1 MARSKKAQAAI
12 DSALETPM
20 STDQV
25 GLGVDIVSIERM
37 RKILKRTPSFSR
49 RVFSEAERA
58 YCDGKAQ
65 PEVHYATRFA
75 AKEAVVKALG
85 TGFSEG
91 IGVRD
96 IEVRRTSKGRPYV
109 VLTGRARQV
118 AREQGVNEIP
128 ISLSFTHTDA
138 VACAMAIT
146 ADSLAAA
153 RKRVDP
159 MEELSRQFKDARA
172 MLDDL
177 PASSARRL
185 ATKAAGGLCL
195 RARRKRGGRRSGAGA
210 AARRPPRPPKPPRRQ
225 PRPPKPPRR
234 QPSLPKP
241 PRRPTRC
248 FNPKRGCG
256 ECERPERMG
265 PGGFEVRSGRWVAAD
280 AALRRR
286 QQLSRLRVLRALLRP
301 QRHLRFGGGGRAHA
315 RLRRRARCGP
325 HRQGGGK
332 LLLERRGREVHDL
345 GGSSADL
352 QAAQLPCSPH

>member
-20 STDQV
+20 PTDQV

-96 IEVRRTSKGRPYV
+96 IEVRRMSKGRPYV

-177 PASSARRL
+177 PASSG
-185 ATKAAGGLCL
+185 AAP
-195 RARRKRGGRRSGAGA
+195 RDEGGRAGSASELVASAEA
-210 AARRPPRPPKPPRRQ
+210 AEAG
-225 PRPPKPPRR
+225 
-234 QPSLPKP
+234 
-241 PRRPTRC
+241 
-248 FNPKRGCG
+248 RGCG
-256 ECERPERMG
+256 E
-265 PGGFEVRSGRWVAAD
+265 A
-280 AALRRR
+280 
-286 QQLSRLRVLRALLRP
+286 
-301 QRHLRFGGGGRAHA
+301 
-315 RLRRRARCGP
+315 
-325 HRQGGGK
+325 
-332 LLLERRGREVHDL
+332 
-345 GGSSADL
+345 
-352 QAAQLPCSPH
+352 AAQAPEAAPSATQASEAAPSATQAPEAAPSTDPLF

>member
-20 STDQV
+20 PTDQV

-58 YCDGKAQ
+58 YCDAKAQ

-109 VLTGRARQV
+109 VLIGRARQV
-118 AREQGVNEIP
+118 ARDQGVDEIP

-153 RKRVDP
+153 KKRVDP
-159 MEELSRQFKDARA
+159 MEELARQFKDARA

-177 PASSARRL
+177 PAQSTASPASSSSPSADAVSGDRAEGGASACASSAAENGRL
-185 ATKAAGGLCL
+185 AGD
-195 RARRKRGGRRSGAGA
+195 A
-210 AARRPPRPPKPPRRQ
+210 AAVDGELCETQ
-225 PRPPKPPRR
+225 GVS
-234 QPSLPKP
+234 PSA
-241 PRRPTRC
+241 
-248 FNPKRGCG
+248 
-256 ECERPERMG
+256 
-265 PGGFEVRSGRWVAAD
+265 VA
-280 AALRRR
+280 
-286 QQLSRLRVLRALLRP
+286 QTT
-301 QRHLRFGGGGRAHA
+301 
-315 RLRRRARCGP
+315 
-325 HRQGGGK
+325 
-332 LLLERRGREVHDL
+332 
-345 GGSSADL
+345 
-352 QAAQLPCSPH
+352 SPLF

>member
-20 STDQV
+20 PTDQV

-58 YCDGKAQ
+58 YCDAKAQ

-118 AREQGVNEIP
+118 ARDQGVDEIP

-153 RKRVDP
+153 KKRVDP
-159 MEELSRQFKDARA
+159 MEELARQFKDARA

-177 PASSARRL
+177 PAQSTASPASSSSPSADAVSGDRAEGGASACASSAAENGCL
-185 ATKAAGGLCL
+185 AGD
-195 RARRKRGGRRSGAGA
+195 A
-210 AARRPPRPPKPPRRQ
+210 AAVDGEPCEMQ
-225 PRPPKPPRR
+225 GAS
-234 QPSLPKP
+234 PSAVVQ
-241 PRRPTRC
+241 TT
-248 FNPKRGCG
+248 
-256 ECERPERMG
+256 
-265 PGGFEVRSGRWVAAD
+265 
-280 AALRRR
+280 
-286 QQLSRLRVLRALLRP
+286 
-301 QRHLRFGGGGRAHA
+301 
-315 RLRRRARCGP
+315 
-325 HRQGGGK
+325 
-332 LLLERRGREVHDL
+332 
-345 GGSSADL
+345 
-352 QAAQLPCSPH
+352 SPLF